1 MSGAGIAFTGHG
13 IDRADHVRADPE
25 YLAQLRADPASRLLA
40 MDGLAAVTAGD
51 ALTFVPLAD
60 DGAELVF
67 LGLREGD
74 ALFAAVP
81 AEGDNRPAYEQRID
95 RAALGRLPADQ
106 LALYGGARALV
117 DWHARHRFCARCGAA
132 TTIAKGGWQRDCPS
146 CSAQHFPRT
155 DPVVIMLVEH
165 DGALLLGRGRGWP
178 DRAYSALAGFV
189 EPGES
194 VEDAV
199 AREVLEEVG
208 LNVRD
213 VSYVASQPWPFP
225 SQLMIGCHA
234 RADSAKLSVD
244 LTELEDARW
253 FTREDVADAMARGQD
268 ARAFVAPPP
277 VAIACYLLQWWLE
290 ETA

>member
-1 MSGAGIAFTGHG
+1 MSRKPIAFTGHG
-13 IDRADHVRADPE
+13 IDRADHVRADPVL
-25 YLAQLRADPASRLLA
+25 LAEMRRHPAARLLA
-40 MDGLAAVTAGD
+40 MDGLAAVIVD
-51 ALTFVPLAD
+51 DVLTFAPLD
-60 DGAELVF
+60 PGEGELVF
-67 LGLREGD
+67 LGLADGAPRFARVPDEGD
-74 ALFAAVP
+74 S
-81 AEGDNRPAYEQRID
+81 RPAYEQRID
-95 RAALGRLPADQ
+95 RAALARLSADQ

-132 TTIAKGGWQRDCPS
+132 TLLAKGGWQRDCPA

-165 DGALLLGRGRGWP
+165 EGVLLLGRGRGWP
-178 DRAYSALAGFV
+178 DRTYSALAGFV

-194 VEDAV
+194 LEDAV

-208 LNVRD
+208 LRVGQ

-234 RADSAKLSVD
+234 VAEARALRVD
-244 LTELEDARW
+244 ESELEDARW
-253 FTREDVADAMARGQD
+253 FTRDEVEDAMERGQD

-277 VAIACYLLQWWLE
+277 VAIARYLLQWWLE
-290 ETA
+290 KTA